1 MNREVA
7 RLLVGGLAVLGVAVT
22 GQAVLGQTRPAQGA
36 APTRPVPQAAPATR
50 RPAAAAAAVPREL
63 RLRVTLDPKSTHTT
77 DYAPKG
83 PSVGDVF
90 VYSATLRETGHVVGR
105 LEGSNTAADPKYRGD
120 LSNQYFVLH
129 DGTVA
134 VQGGGQS
141 GAPGVGRPDSRIFD
155 TIVGGTGR
163 FTGVG
168 GWVSARDINQTT
180 EIVTLHLRR

>member
-1 MNREVA
+1 MNHTCT
-7 RLLVGGLAVLGVAVT
+7 RLLAGGLAVLGVAVT
-22 GQAVLGQTRPAQGA
+22 GQAVFAQTK
-36 APTRPVPQAAPATR
+36 PVR
-50 RPAAAAAAVPREL
+50 SEPAARPGSHRALPAISKAAAMADGRL
-63 RLRVTLDPKSTHTT
+63 RLRVTLDPKSTHLT

-90 VYSATLRETGHVVGR
+90 VYSATLRDAGHVVGR
-105 LEGSNTAADPKYRGD
+105 LEGSSTAADPRYQGD
-120 LSNQYFVLH
+120 ISTQYFVLH

-155 TIVGGTGR
+155 AIVGGTGE

-168 GWVSARDINQTT
+168 GWVSGRDVNQTT